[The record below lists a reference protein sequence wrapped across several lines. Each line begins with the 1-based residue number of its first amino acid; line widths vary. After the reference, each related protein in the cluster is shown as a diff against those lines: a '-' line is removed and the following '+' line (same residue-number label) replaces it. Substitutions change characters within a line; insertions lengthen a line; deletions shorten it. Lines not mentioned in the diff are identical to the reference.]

1 MAQINSFYTTG
12 LLYNYKH
19 KETTILFNAV
29 KVQLLISVGT
39 FMFSIYLFIEKIKS
53 IKVEMLINF
62 NIYLPTDLMSPL
74 LVKGK

>member
-19 KETTILFNAV
+19 KEMTILFNAV

-62 NIYLPTDLMSPL
+62 NIPIPTHRSN
-74 LVKGK
+74 VTSTR

>member
-19 KETTILFNAV
+19 KETILFNAV